1 MCTYSITL
9 SDELLRE
16 TRQAFEDETAM
27 DDWLQQQVEAL
38 LTEFNAR
45 QAAKTRARRAIE
57 AMRRQSEENGNV
69 GMTLDEINN
78 EIRLAREAKKVT
90 V

>member
-16 TRQAFEDETAM
+16 TRQAFADETAM

>member
-9 SDELLRE
+9 SDELVRE
-16 TRQAFEDETAM
+16 TRQAFADETAM